1 MATGLLDTLQSQ
13 LGYANVQ
20 ANQRAWARYYRAMY
34 VIGTAGHVD
43 HGKSTL
49 IHALTGIDPDRLRV
63 EKERGMTIELGF
75 AWLDLPSGLEVS
87 IVDVPGHERFIKNM
101 LMGVGGID
109 LALLIVAADEGVMP
123 QTREHLAILDLVRVE
138 RGIVVITKTDL
149 VDEEW
154 LELVT
159 ADIEEVLEGTVLS
172 GSPTIAVSAETGT
185 GLDELLRAIDSILVD
200 VPLRPDLG
208 RPRLP
213 VDRSF
218 TMTGFGAVVTGT
230 LSGGTLRKGQQVV
243 IAPRGQRARIR
254 GLQSHRDAVEE
265 ALPGTRV
272 AVNIGGVEHHE
283 IERGDVLLTG
293 DWLVPSDAFDC
304 SIRTIPDSP
313 RPVRHNHRV
322 TLYAG
327 TSESPAV
334 VRLLD
339 ANRLPPGESGWAQI
353 RTELPVPVV
362 RGDYFVIR
370 DTVTTIAGGQIL
382 IPNAPRRRRFQS
394 STIERLGILSTGADS
409 DAVVSTMDLTGLST
423 VAGLAVALNL
433 AESDVETILEDLV
446 ARGAAVKIGDATL
459 PVYFT
464 ASAWSNVISRTSDE
478 LASYHREY
486 PLRGGMPKEELRNR
500 LGMQSRDFNAAL
512 ARLSEDGVIQEADAT
527 ARLPSHVPDLSD
539 AQRRQADEYL
549 ALLGSNPYSPPTD
562 APVDPELLQALSDQG
577 RIVRVNE
584 DVVYL
589 KSAYEEMSS
598 RVVEFAR
605 DNGEVT
611 ISDVREL
618 FSTSRK
624 YTLALLEH
632 MDRLQVTRRVGDNR
646 VLR

>member
-1 MATGLLDTLQSQ
+1 
-13 LGYANVQ
+13 
-20 ANQRAWARYYRAMY
+20 MY
-34 VIGTAGHVD
+34 VVGTAGHVD

-49 IHALTGIDPDRLRV
+49 IRALTGIDPDRLRV

-87 IVDVPGHERFIKNM
+87 MVDVPGHERFIKNM
-101 LMGVGGID
+101 LMGVSGID
-109 LALLIVAADEGVMP
+109 LALLIVAADEGIMP

-154 LELVT
+154 LELVM
-159 ADIEEVLEGTVLS
+159 ADIEDVLEGTVLS
-172 GSPTIAVSAETGT
+172 GSPTIAVSAETGS

-200 VPLRPDLG
+200 VPVRPDLG

-230 LSGGTLRKGQQVV
+230 LSGGKLRKGQQVI
-243 IAPRGQRARIR
+243 IAPRGKRARIR
-254 GLQSHRDAVEE
+254 GLQSHRDVVEE
-265 ALPGTRV
+265 SLPGTRV
-272 AVNIGGVEHHE
+272 AVNIGGIEHHE

-293 DWLVPSDAFDC
+293 DWLVPARAFDC

-327 TSESPAV
+327 TSETPAV

-339 ANRLPPGESGWAQI
+339 TNTLPPGESGWAQI
-353 RTELPVPVV
+353 RTESPVPVV

-394 STIERLGILSTGADS
+394 STLEQLAVLSTGAES
-409 DAVVSTMDLTGLST
+409 DAVISTMDLTGISSA
-423 VAGLAVALNL
+423 AGLAVALNL
-433 AESDVETILEDLV
+433 AAADVETVLEDLV
-446 ARGAAVKIGDATL
+446 GRGAAVRIGDETL

-464 ASAWSNVISRTSDE
+464 ASAWSNVVAKTSDE
-478 LASYHREY
+478 LAAYHREY

-500 LGMQSRDFNAAL
+500 LGMQSREFNAAL
-512 ARLSEDGVIQEADAT
+512 ARLVNDGVIEEAEAS
-527 ARLPSHVPDLSD
+527 AKLPSHVPDLSD
-539 AQRRQADEYL
+539 SQRRQADEYL

-562 APVDPELLQALSDQG
+562 TPVDPELLHALSAQG
-577 RIVRVNE
+577 QIVRVNE

-589 KSAYEEMSS
+589 KSAYDEMSS

-605 DNGEVT
+605 ENGEVT

-618 FSTSRK
+618 FTTSRK

>member
-1 MATGLLDTLQSQ
+1 
-13 LGYANVQ
+13 
-20 ANQRAWARYYRAMY
+20 MY

-154 LELVT
+154 LELVI
-159 ADIEEVLEGTVLS
+159 ADVEEVLEETVLA
-172 GSPTIAVSAETGT
+172 GSPIIPVSAETRT
-185 GLDELLRAIDSILVD
+185 GLDDLLRAIDSALAD
-200 VPLRPDLG
+200 VPLRPDLE

-230 LSGGTLRKGQQVV
+230 LAGGRLSKGQQVV
-243 IAPRGQRARIR
+243 IAPRGRRARIR
-254 GLQSHRDAVEE
+254 GLQSHKDVVDE

-272 AVNIGGVEHHE
+272 AVNMAGIEHHE
-283 IERGDVLLTG
+283 IERGDVLTTG
-293 DWLVPSDAFDC
+293 GWLVPSDAFDC
-304 SIRTIPDSP
+304 SIRTIPDAP
-313 RPVRHNHRV
+313 RALRHNHRV
-322 TLYAG
+322 ILYAG
-327 TSESPAV
+327 TSETPAV

-339 ANRLPPGESGWAQI
+339 ANRLPAGESGWAQV
-353 RTELPVPVV
+353 RTESPVPVV

-370 DTVTTIAGGQIL
+370 DTVTTIAGGQVL
-382 IPNAPRRRRFQS
+382 VPNAPRRRRFEPS
-394 STIERLGILSTGADS
+394 ITERLNVLSTGPES

-423 VAGLAVALNL
+423 AAGLAVALNL
-433 AESDVETILEDLV
+433 AERDVGAILETLV
-446 ARGAAVKIGDATL
+446 TDGAAVRIGGAEV

-464 ASAWSNVISRTSDE
+464 SSAWSNVVSMSSDE
-478 LASYHREY
+478 LDAYHRQY
-486 PLRGGMPKEELRNR
+486 PLRGGMPKEELRSR
-500 LGMQSRDFNAAL
+500 LGMGPRDFNAAL
-512 ARLSEDGVIQEADAT
+512 ARLSEDGTIEVSDAF
-527 ARLPSHVPDLSD
+527 AKLPSHVPDLSES
-539 AQRRQADEYL
+539 QRQQADEYL
-549 ALLGSNPYSPPTD
+549 ALLGSNPFSPPTD
-562 APVDPELLQALSDQG
+562 APVDPELLQALVDQG

-589 KSAYEEMSS
+589 KSAYDEMST
-598 RVVEFAR
+598 RVVELAR
-605 DNGEVT
+605 ANGEVT

>member
-1 MATGLLDTLQSQ
+1 
-13 LGYANVQ
+13 
-20 ANQRAWARYYRAMY
+20 MY

-49 IHALTGIDPDRLRV
+49 IHALTGIDPDRLRA

-123 QTREHLAILDLVRVE
+123 QTREHLAILDLVRVD

-159 ADIEEVLEGTVLS
+159 ADVEEVLEETALA
-172 GSPTIAVSAETGT
+172 GSPTIPVSAEKGT
-185 GLDELLRAIDSILVD
+185 GLDELLRAIDSALVNA
-200 VPLRPDLG
+200 PIRPDLG

-230 LSGGTLRKGQQVV
+230 LSGGALRKGQQVV
-243 IAPRGQRARIR
+243 IAPRGMRARIR
-254 GLQSHRDAVEE
+254 GLQSHRDTVEE

-272 AVNIGGVEHHE
+272 AVNMAGIEHHE
-283 IERGDVLLTG
+283 IERGDVLVTG
-293 DWLVPSDAFDC
+293 EWLAPSDAFDC
-304 SIRTIPDSP
+304 SIRTIPDAP
-313 RPVRHNHRV
+313 RPLRHNHRAI
-322 TLYAG
+322 LYAG
-327 TSESPAV
+327 TSETPAV

-339 ANRLPPGESGWAQI
+339 TNRLQPGESGWAQV
-353 RTELPVPVV
+353 RPETPVPVV

-370 DTVTTIAGGQIL
+370 DTVSTIAGGQVL
-382 IPNAPRRRRFQS
+382 VPNAPRRRRNDS
-394 STIERLGILSTGADS
+394 PTLDRLAVLSTGSEADS
-409 DAVVSTMDLTGLST
+409 VVSTMDLTGLST
-423 VAGLAVALNL
+423 AAGLAVALNL
-433 AESDVETILEDLV
+433 SESEVAAILEDLV
-446 ARGAAVKIGDATL
+446 AGGDAVRIGGADV

-464 ASAWSNVISRTSDE
+464 AAAWSDVVCRSSDE
-478 LASYHREY
+478 LAAYHRQY
-486 PLRGGMPKEELRNR
+486 PLRGGMPKEELRSR
-500 LGMQSRDFNAAL
+500 LGMGSRDFNAAL
-512 ARLSEDGVIQEADAT
+512 ARLSGDGVIAEGDAT
-527 ARLPSHVPDLSD
+527 ARLPAHAPDLSET
-539 AQRRQADEYL
+539 QRKQADEYL
-549 ALLGSNPYSPPTD
+549 ALLRSNPYSPPTD
-562 APVDPELLQALSDQG
+562 AAVDPELVQALADQG
-577 RIVRVNE
+577 QVVRVNE

-589 KSAYEEMSS
+589 KSAYDEMSAQ
-598 RVVEFAR
+598 VVELAR
-605 DNGEVT
+605 ANGEVT